1 MKAPVGLLS
10 DGTICVSRWR
20 GFAPTSSMQ
29 VSVEDKIQTKI
40 ESEAHS
46 MEKSLERIDTIN
58 AEITALKSLLTDTD
72 YKALKHADGVM
83 SAEEYEPIR
92 QQREEWRD
100 KINALETELA
110 TATQEFDAEMTKMA
124 AARVKEG

>member
-1 MKAPVGLLS
+1 
-10 DGTICVSRWR
+10 
-20 GFAPTSSMQ
+20 
-29 VSVEDKIQTKI
+29 
-40 ESEAHS
+40 
-46 MEKSLERIDTIN
+46 MEKFFERIDTIN

-92 QQREEWRD
+92 QQREKWRD

-110 TATQEFDAEMTKMA
+110 AATQELDAEMAKVA
-124 AARVKEG
+124 ATQVKED

>member
-1 MKAPVGLLS
+1 
-10 DGTICVSRWR
+10 
-20 GFAPTSSMQ
+20 
-29 VSVEDKIQTKI
+29 
-40 ESEAHS
+40 

-72 YKALKHADGVM
+72 YKALKHAEGVM

-92 QQREEWRD
+92 QQREEWRG

-110 TATQEFDAEMTKMA
+110 TAAQEFDAEMAKVTA
-124 AARVKEG
+124 AQVKEG

>member
-1 MKAPVGLLS
+1 
-10 DGTICVSRWR
+10 
-20 GFAPTSSMQ
+20 
-29 VSVEDKIQTKI
+29 
-40 ESEAHS
+40 

-100 KINALETELA
+100 KINALEIELEA
-110 TATQEFDAEMTKMA
+110 ATQDFDAEMAKQA
-124 AARVKEG
+124 AAQVKEG